1 MSPHRIRPHGQLPH
15 PPELDGDQAVALR
28 ERMLAEVGALGS
40 EDGAADWVHKNLS
53 AKNAL
58 SDDDAELVE
67 ARFREKL
74 AMIASTSEANNA
86 LAIPV
91 TDTSASHVPQTGLP
105 NEDSAVAR
113 ASSQAQL
120 ARPVTTKPIRLR
132 DKEHCRFVATQPCII
147 CGRSPSETH
156 HIRYAQPRAMSRRV
170 SDEYTVPVCRLH
182 HRELHRY
189 GDEASWWAGV
199 SIDPQAVALALW
211 RQSHPNLAPE
221 NEKATTPAAG

>member
-40 EDGAADWVHKNLS
+40 EDAAADWVHKNLS

-189 GDEASWWAGV
+189 GDEASWWAGGP
-199 SIDPQAVALALW
+199 S
-211 RQSHPNLAPE
+211 
-221 NEKATTPAAG
+221 TTASAGT